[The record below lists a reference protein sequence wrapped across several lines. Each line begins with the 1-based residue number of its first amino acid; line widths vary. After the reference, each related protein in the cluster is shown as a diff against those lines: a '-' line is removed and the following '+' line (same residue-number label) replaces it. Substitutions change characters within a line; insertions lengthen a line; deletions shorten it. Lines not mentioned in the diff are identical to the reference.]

1 MYALISKKKRSKFNA
16 AEKHY
21 FYFVSIFAKKTN
33 SMFIVL
39 LNFKHCVIF
48 LFKMAKKIN
57 QRAAFDAAE
66 PEKQNISFLA

>member
-1 MYALISKKKRSKFNA
+1 MLSFLKKKSKFNA

-21 FYFVSIFAKKTN
+21 FYFVSIFAMKTN

-39 LNFKHCVIF
+39 LNFKHCVIL
-48 LFKMAKKIN
+48 LFKMAKKLIN
-57 QRAAFDAAE
+57 GAAFDAAE